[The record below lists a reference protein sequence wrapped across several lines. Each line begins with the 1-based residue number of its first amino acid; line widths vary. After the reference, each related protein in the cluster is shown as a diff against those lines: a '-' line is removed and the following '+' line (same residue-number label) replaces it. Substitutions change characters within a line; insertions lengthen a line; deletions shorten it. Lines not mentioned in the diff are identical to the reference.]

1 MNINSVEDLFLNALQ
16 YVYDAEKQLTQAIP
30 EFAQAAC
37 APQLRGV
44 FEQHLQETKEH
55 VGRCEQIFK
64 RLGAQPKTQPNA
76 VLEQM
81 RQEAREMIERIDQSE
96 IRDAALIVA
105 GNQVEHYEISAYGSL
120 RTFAQLLGHEDI
132 VNILQKT
139 LDEEKRADAKLT
151 EVADTQVNIQALH
164 KSEAV
169 HAMAVT
175 A

>member
-1 MNINSVEDLFLNALQ
+1 MKITSVEDLFLSSLQ

-30 EFAQAAC
+30 ELAQAASS
-37 APQLRGV
+37 PQLRQA

-55 VGRCEQIFK
+55 VARCEEIFK
-64 RLGAQPKTQPNA
+64 RLGARPEAQPNA

-81 RQEAREMIERIDQSE
+81 RQEAREMIQRIDQSE

-132 VNILQKT
+132 VNMLQKT
-139 LDEEKRADAKLT
+139 LDEEKKTDAKLT

-164 KSEAV
+164 KSEAA
-169 HAMAVT
+169 HAMAS